1 MIALKGINA
10 SLSFVQ
16 KYNFRLVFIVAAT
29 WTVID
34 LAYWVRFVHLSHALR
49 NGDTFEFI
57 SRETVLLRCAIV
69 FTMSCLMAY
78 LLIFKLRQVF
88 RNYPLFINLL
98 VKTAILLSASLL
110 MNFLLHITYSVFIL
124 NFTIG
129 HGLHSFFGKATSIV
143 WVLQHSLGWV
153 ILFVLSQMIIEINEK
168 YSPGIFWAIL
178 IGKYIQPKVEKRI
191 IMFID
196 LNDST
201 SIAEKLGSTDNFKF
215 IRDFIYY
222 VSVALLEYNGRIYQY
237 VGDEIVVSWIYKP
250 QNVHKCLDALSMSS
264 RLLKRSNNYFH
275 QRYGFLPEF
284 KVGIHVGEVTVG
296 EIGLI
301 KKDIA
306 MSGDTMN
313 TTARI
318 CNSSSELGTKYI
330 VSKDFLENINIRWPI
345 ESLGMVELKGKSD
358 SMELFA
364 LKM

>member
-1 MIALKGINA
+1 MIALKHISA
-10 SLSFVQ
+10 RFSFIQ
-16 KYNFRLVFIVAAT
+16 KYHFRLVFVVAII
-29 WTVID
+29 WTMID
-34 LAYWVRFVHLSHALR
+34 LLYWIRFMHLSPELKSSAVF
-49 NGDTFEFI
+49 DII
-57 SRETVLLRCAIV
+57 STKAILLRCVVV
-69 FTMSCLMAY
+69 FFMSCLMSY
-78 LLIFKLRQVF
+78 LLIFKLRQIF
-88 RNYPLFINLL
+88 RNYPLFFNLL
-98 VKTAILLSASLL
+98 IKTAILLSASLV
-110 MNFLLHITYSVFIL
+110 MNFLLHIAYSLFIL
-124 NFTIG
+124 NTTIL
-129 HGLHSFFGKATSIV
+129 HGLHRFFGHATSVV
-143 WVLQHSLGWV
+143 WLLQHSIGW
-153 ILFVLSQMIIEINEK
+153 IFLFLLTQITIEVNEK

-191 IMFID
+191 VMFID

-201 SIAEKLGSTDNFKF
+201 SIAEKLGSTENFMF

-237 VGDEIVVSWIYKP
+237 VGDEIVASWIYKP
-250 QNVHKCLDALSMSS
+250 QNVHKSLHALAMSS
-264 RLLKRSNNYFH
+264 RLLKRNSNYFRL
-275 QRYGFLPEF
+275 RYGVLPEF
-284 KVGIHVGEVTVG
+284 KAGIHVGEVTVG

-318 CNSSSELGTKYI
+318 CNSSTELGNKYI
-330 VSKDFLENINIRWPI
+330 VSKEFLENINIKWPS